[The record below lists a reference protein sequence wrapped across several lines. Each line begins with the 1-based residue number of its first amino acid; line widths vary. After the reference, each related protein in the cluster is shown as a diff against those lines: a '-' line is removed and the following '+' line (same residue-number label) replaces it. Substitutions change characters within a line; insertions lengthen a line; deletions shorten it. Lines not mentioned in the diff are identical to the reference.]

1 MMKDELIKKILQLVE
16 SAENF
21 TMTNAPLY
29 VKELLEYSAWKYTF
43 LIKCGWVP
51 VIVFF
56 ILAVIFF
63 NLMKEEIA
71 EVFLV
76 LWGFS
81 IVLWLIITPYSYFS
95 LKKIEKAPRVFLI
108 EQLKR

>member
-1 MMKDELIKKILQLVE
+1 MKDELIKKILQLVE

-21 TMTNAPLY
+21 TITNAPLY
-29 VKELLEYSAWKYTF
+29 AKELLEYSAWKYSI
-43 LIKCGWVP
+43 LIHWGWVP

-56 ILAVIFF
+56 ILAIIFF
-63 NLMKEEIA
+63 TLMKEEIA
-71 EVFLV
+71 DFFLV

-81 IVLWLIITPYSYFS
+81 IVIWLMVVPYSYFS

-108 EQLKR
+108 EELKR